1 MGESGSGKRQ
11 PVNTKSDTWS
21 EAGQGP
27 ISKSVR
33 GSGKLHRRMMGS
45 GGKAKDTIT
54 TLKRLWQYL
63 GRQKAPLTFTFMAV
77 AVSSILTL
85 IGPYLIGLAVDAM
98 VTGRGGVDFKRLS
111 LIAAAFLVINV
122 LNSLMGWV
130 QVYYTAGL
138 SQKTLRDLRK
148 DLFAKMQTLSLKFF
162 DRRPHGELMSR
173 LTNDIEMV
181 NNSLSDSVTQLFSS
195 IITVTGSIAMMF
207 YLDPIL
213 TLLTLLVVPLGMF
226 ATSKVAAR
234 SKNYF
239 SAQQRNLAE
248 LNGIIEET
256 ISGQRVVQAFGKE
269 EKSIQKFNAV
279 NYRLKDSAILAQ
291 TFSGLMF
298 PIMNMV
304 NNLSYALVAFAG
316 GWMAVQGMISLG
328 VIAAFLN
335 YSRQFARPIND
346 IANQFNM
353 IQAALA
359 GAERVFEVIDEAP
372 EFEDRPEAHILK
384 NVAGEV
390 VFKNVTFGYSDNLPV
405 LKNINLR
412 AEPGQTIALVGPT
425 GAGKTT
431 IVNLLTRFYDVNSG
445 AIYVDG
451 LDIRQ
456 VQKESLRSSLGIV
469 LQDSYLF
476 ADTVKE
482 NIRYGRLDATDQE
495 VENAARLANAA
506 SFILRLPSGFD
517 TMLTDEGGNLSQG
530 QRQLLTI
537 ARAILADPAILILD
551 EATSSVDTRTELQI
565 QAAMLSLMKDRTCF
579 VIAHRLSTIRQAD
592 QILVINKGEII
603 ERGTHQQLLEA
614 HGFYY
619 ALYNSQFKHQQQLT
633 G

>member
-1 MGESGSGKRQ
+1 MAENGSSKRQ

-21 EAGQGP
+21 GAGQGP
-27 ISKSVR
+27 ISKSAR

-54 TLKRLWQYL
+54 TLKRLWRYL
-63 GRQKAPLTFTFMAV
+63 GRHKAPLTFTFMAV

-98 VTGRGGVDFKRLS
+98 VTGRGGVDFKRLGQ
-111 LIAAAFLVINV
+111 IAAAFLVINV
-122 LNSLMGWV
+122 LSSLMSWL
-130 QVYYTAGL
+130 QVYFTAGL
-138 SQKTLRDLRK
+138 SQETLRDLRK

-162 DRRPHGELMSR
+162 DRRPHGEMMSR

-181 NNSLSDSVTQLFSS
+181 NNTLSDSVTQLFSS

-226 ATSKVAAR
+226 TTSKVAGR
-234 SKNYF
+234 SKKYF

-269 EKSIQKFNAV
+269 EKSVQKFNAV

-384 NVAGEV
+384 NIAGEV
-390 VFKNVTFGYSDNLPV
+390 IFKNVTFGYSDNLPV

-537 ARAILADPAILILD
+537 ARAILADPAILVLD

-565 QAAMLSLMKDRTCF
+565 QAAMLSLMKGRTCF
-579 VIAHRLSTIRQAD
+579 VIAHRLSTIHQAD

-614 HGFYY
+614 RGFYY
-619 ALYNSQFKHQQQLT
+619 ELYNSQFKGQRHLIS
-633 G
+633 